1 MYISQIRSFEY
12 EFVAAFDV
20 ASLLIHV
27 YLSLKQGDVFT
38 SVFRH
43 LVRINP
49 LEMLKKTKR
58 K

>member
-1 MYISQIRSFEY
+1 VY
-12 EFVAAFDV
+12 EFVADFDV

-43 LVRINP
+43 LVRINK
-49 LEMLKKTKR
+49 LEMLTKTK
-58 K
+58 KK